1 MAQSIEYN
9 NSPSDDAEKLAGI
22 VDGLLTFGMVHQ
34 SVVDEISSVLC
45 LLYPNELQELLIKG
59 GEITGADEF
68 DPDFHSAGPEYL
80 MTFVGNQKQFIE
92 DYRNTI
98 LVKLWP
104 NSFDNADVVNQVIAL
119 RG

>member
-1 MAQSIEYN
+1 VAQSIVYSD
-9 NSPSDDAEKLAGI
+9 SPSNDAEKLAGI

-34 SVVDEISSVLC
+34 SVVDEISNALC
-45 LLYPNELQELLIKG
+45 LLYPNELQKLLIKE
-59 GEITGADEF
+59 GEIAGVDEF
-68 DPDFHSAGPEYL
+68 DPDFHSAGPQYL
-80 MTFVGNQKQFIE
+80 MTFVSNQKQFIE

-104 NSFDNADVVNQVIAL
+104 NSFDNSDVVDQVIAL

>member
-1 MAQSIEYN
+1 VTQSIVYSD
-9 NSPSDDAEKLAGI
+9 SPSDDAEKLARI

-45 LLYPNELQELLIKG
+45 LLYPNELQELLIKE
-59 GEITGADEF
+59 GEITGAYEF
-68 DPDFHSAGPEYL
+68 DPDFHSADPQYL
-80 MTFVGNQKQFIE
+80 MTFVINQKQFIE

-104 NSFDNADVVNQVIAL
+104 NSFNNADVVDQVLAL

>member
-1 MAQSIEYN
+1 MAQSIEYS

-45 LLYPNELQELLIKG
+45 LLYPNELQELLIKE
-59 GEITGADEF
+59 GEIAGVDEF

-80 MTFVGNQKQFIE
+80 MTFVSNQKQFIE

-104 NSFDNADVVNQVIAL
+104 NSFDNSDVVDQVVAL